1 MTNDKQRSTRY
12 YRLFNCWGSNTLCFT
27 FYFSMFITFSRIMN
41 NVQEQPLDLSM
52 AGNKKKKKKTSKT
65 PKAESIIEDL
75 YEVAHKTI

>member
-1 MTNDKQRSTRY
+1 
-12 YRLFNCWGSNTLCFT
+12 
-27 FYFSMFITFSRIMN
+27 MN

-52 AGNKKKKKKTSKT
+52 AGNKKKTKKTSKT

>member
-52 AGNKKKKKKTSKT
+52 AGNKITSKT

>member
-1 MTNDKQRSTRY
+1 
-12 YRLFNCWGSNTLCFT
+12 
-27 FYFSMFITFSRIMN
+27 MN

-75 YEVAHKTI
+75 YEVAHRLYDNFGNKYR